1 MRLFLPQGKEVVPR
15 IPRAASF
22 RLIVAP
28 EDFPPFKKDHR
39 EKEEENVVKK
49 ALCILV
55 LYVGV
60 CGIVAA
66 AGQNEGPTIKVGVV
80 AELTGDIPAV
90 GASCK
95 NAAEMA
101 AKEVNDAGGLEVG
114 GTKYKISLFIEDN
127 AGKADQSASAA
138 QKLITQQNVV
148 AIIGPNASRYAIPAS
163 EIAESSHVVLITP
176 WSTNPKTTLDARTGA
191 PKKYVFRSCF
201 IDPFQGRVV
210 AKFALDNL
218 KARKAAVLYDVASEY
233 NKGIAEFFKT
243 TFEQSGGQ
251 VVAFETYTT
260 GDKDFSA
267 QLTKIKESNADV
279 IFLPNYYS
287 EVPLQIQQAHRLGIK
302 TPFLG
307 SDSWGSEELLKLGGK
322 DLEGY
327 YFSTHYAADAATP
340 MATKFID
347 AYKAKYGS
355 TPDDVAALTY
365 DAFGLLW
372 TALKNAGKVDRQAV
386 RDALAK
392 IPLYEGVT
400 GNMKFQEGSGDPIK
414 SAVILQIKGG
424 KFVWFANANP

>member
-1 MRLFLPQGKEVVPR
+1 MRKELFQFILLTIVS
-15 IPRAASF
+15 AA
-22 RLIVAP
+22 LIA
-28 EDFPPFKKDHR
+28 
-39 EKEEENVVKK
+39 
-49 ALCILV
+49 
-55 LYVGV
+55 
-60 CGIVAA
+60 CGGAA
-66 AGQNEGPTIKVGVV
+66 APTIKVGVV

-101 AKEVNDAGGLEVG
+101 VKEVTDAGGLEISG
-114 GTKYKISLFIEDN
+114 KKYKVELFIEDN
-127 AGKADQSASAA
+127 AGKADQSASAV

-163 EIAESSHVVLITP
+163 EIAESSKVVLISP
-176 WSTNPKTTLDARTGA
+176 WSTNPKTTLVAKGDA
-191 PKKYVFRSCF
+191 PKKYVFRACF

-210 AKFALDNL
+210 AKFAMDNL
-218 KARKAAVLYDVASEY
+218 KAKKAAVLYDVASDY
-233 NKGIAEFFKT
+233 NKGIAEFFKK

-251 VVAFETYTT
+251 VVSFETYTT

-267 QLTKIKESNADV
+267 QLTKIKDAAPDV

-287 EVPLQIQQAHRLGIK
+287 EVPLQIQQAKRLGIK
-302 TPFLG
+302 TPFMG
-307 SDSWGSEELLKLGGK
+307 SDSWGSEELIKLCGTEC
-322 DLEGY
+322 EGY

-340 MATKFID
+340 VATKFIE

-365 DAFGLLW
+365 DSFGLLW
-372 TALKNAGKVDRQAV
+372 QALKNSGKVDRQAV

-392 IPLYEGVT
+392 IPRYEGVT
-400 GNMKFQEGSGDPIK
+400 GNMQFQEGSGDPVK

-424 KFVWFANANP
+424 KFVWFTNANP